1 MKRWIK
7 KFAAAI
13 AALCVLFCTMP
24 LGGVTAYAA
33 SSYDGAA
40 AAQYALANYT
50 NSKWAGDKLCA
61 SFGSD
66 CLVNGG
72 KLTAIGS
79 GSASTTTLRKLLL
92 NTGLFT
98 EYKVTTDGNYVY
110 ESDNSGH
117 FAPGDIMVVQDAK
130 NASNY
135 VHTFVIT
142 SIRKGTY
149 SKGRNVVWAVWASP
163 RPTDKSGNFVEGEYL
178 GSYAGQGQ
186 NIANGVG
193 TLYVL
198 HYNGGTI
205 INPTPTPS
213 VDAITFNDVYA
224 DSITETTAH
233 VQADVTKNSALSQ
246 VGVKWGTTTAMTETP
261 LTDSVANVLTKIYYD
276 FGSNG
281 YPSLQK
287 GTTYYYQFFAVD
299 TSGKYYY
306 SDQKSFTTSGAETYT
321 IKFKNPYSLEVV
333 DTREYVLGKPYGSLP
348 QMPEIKGKRFL
359 GWYKPGNGE
368 QEKVTE
374 DSIVE
379 KLQYDTLYYFY
390 QDIDYCV
397 TLDANGGTVS
407 TDKVYVQY
415 GSNYRSLPTPERKG
429 YVFAGWRLK
438 TADVDTIIA
447 DGDEVTVAEDHT
459 LTAEWTAKQYGIKL
473 NPWGGNVSTNYIT
486 ATYGSSEYF
495 DMAWDLPTQTG
506 YTFNGW
512 YTSANSVGIKVYDGD
527 GYAVNDGTYWE
538 DGIFVYD
545 GEDVDNAVGNTLY
558 LYAGWIPNKYDVT
571 FDPVGG
577 TVQVRK
583 KTVSFGQLYGSL
595 PTPIREGYKFESWYS
610 RADYVS
616 DSKCT
621 NETRVGIDSNHTLYA
636 KWTPLT
642 VRVTFD
648 VNGGHGYD
656 GYETGRY
663 VDYNTAY
670 GVAGEL
676 PEPVY
681 EGHAFEG
688 WYTEPEGGTK
698 VEGTT
703 VVTATTDHTIYAHW
717 FKARDDL
724 PQIVASA
731 PQTARIGGE
740 LVVTVNVKNNPGMSL
755 MQIKPTF
762 DEKVLQL
769 TGVTNGDVF
778 PEGTIYTPN
787 LVSGGI
793 LDWEYNANVTGD
805 GTLVTLTF
813 KVLDDA
819 AEGDTV
825 IQVNAVPESSFSD
838 EMEEVDWQSSAPVTV
853 QVNNIIVGDV
863 NNDGK
868 VNGADRIALRK
879 YLTSKDSIAIS
890 LAAADVNQD
899 GKVNGADRIA
909 LRHMLTDIK

>member
-1 MKRWIK
+1 
-7 KFAAAI
+7 
-13 AALCVLFCTMP
+13 MP

-506 YTFNGW
+506 YTFNAV
-512 YTSANSVGIKVYDGD
+512 SA
-527 GYAVNDGTYWE
+527 
-538 DGIFVYD
+538 
-545 GEDVDNAVGNTLY
+545 
-558 LYAGWIPNKYDVT
+558 
-571 FDPVGG
+571 
-577 TVQVRK
+577 
-583 KTVSFGQLYGSL
+583 
-595 PTPIREGYKFESWYS
+595 S
-610 RADYVS
+610 R
-616 DSKCT
+616 
-621 NETRVGIDSNHTLYA
+621 
-636 KWTPLT
+636 
-642 VRVTFD
+642 F
-648 VNGGHGYD
+648 
-656 GYETGRY
+656 
-663 VDYNTAY
+663 
-670 GVAGEL
+670 
-676 PEPVY
+676 
-681 EGHAFEG
+681 
-688 WYTEPEGGTK
+688 
-698 VEGTT
+698 TT
-703 VVTATTDHTIYAHW
+703 VMVT
-717 FKARDDL
+717 
-724 PQIVASA
+724 P
-731 PQTARIGGE
+731 
-740 LVVTVNVKNNPGMSL
+740 
-755 MQIKPTF
+755 
-762 DEKVLQL
+762 
-769 TGVTNGDVF
+769 
-778 PEGTIYTPN
+778 
-787 LVSGGI
+787 
-793 LDWEYNANVTGD
+793 
-805 GTLVTLTF
+805 
-813 KVLDDA
+813 
-819 AEGDTV
+819 
-825 IQVNAVPESSFSD
+825 
-838 EMEEVDWQSSAPVTV
+838 
-853 QVNNIIVGDV
+853 
-863 NNDGK
+863 
-868 VNGADRIALRK
+868 
-879 YLTSKDSIAIS
+879 
-890 LAAADVNQD
+890 
-899 GKVNGADRIA
+899 
-909 LRHMLTDIK
+909 

>member
-50 NSKWAGDKLCA
+50 NSKWAGNNLCA
-61 SFGSD
+61 SFGSA

-98 EYKVTTDGNYVY
+98 EYKVTTNGNYVY

-117 FAPGDIMVVQDAK
+117 FSPGDIMVVQDAN

-149 SKGRNVVWAVWASP
+149 SNGKNVVWAVWVSS
-163 RPTDKSGNFVEGEYL
+163 RPTDKNGNFVEGEYL
-178 GSYAGQGQ
+178 GSYVGQGQ
-186 NIANGVG
+186 NIKNGVG

-205 INPTPTPS
+205 VDPTPPPS
-213 VDAITFNDVYA
+213 VDAITFNSVYA

-233 VQADVTKNSALSQ
+233 VQADVTKNGALSQ
-246 VGVKWGTTTAMTETP
+246 VGVKWGTTSAMTETP
-261 LTDSVANVLTKIYYD
+261 LTDSVANNLTKIYYD

-299 TSGKYYY
+299 TAGKYYY
-306 SDQKSFTTSGAETYT
+306 SDQKTFTTSGAEMYT
-321 IKFKNPYSLEVV
+321 VTFKGSTGITVI
-333 DTREYVLGKPYGSLP
+333 DKRDYVLGQAYGSLP
-348 QMPEIKGKRFL
+348 EAPAQKGSTFA
-359 GWYKPGNGE
+359 GWYTADNEGPITAG
-368 QEKVTE
+368 
-374 DSIVE
+374 SIVQ
-379 KLQYDTLYYFY
+379 KVRNNALYARYTTDLY
-390 QDIDYCV
+390 HVSY
-397 TLDANGGTVS
+397 DANGGSVDAEPFTYIYMQS
-407 TDKVYVQY
+407 YPE
-415 GSNYRSLPTPERKG
+415 LPTPTRKG
-429 YVFAGWRLK
+429 YDFAGWRLK
-438 TADVDTIIA
+438 TADIDTI
-447 DGDEVTVAEDHT
+447 VTTGMEIPVAEDHT
-459 LTAEWTAKQYGIKL
+459 LTAEWTAKQYGVSL
-473 NPWGGNVSTNYIT
+473 NPWNGTVKTNGIT
-486 ATYGSSEYF
+486 LTYGSSEYF
-495 DMAWDLPTQTG
+495 DMAWDLPERTG
-506 YTFNGW
+506 YTFSGW
-512 YTSANSVGIKVYDGD
+512 YTESQDAGSDAGTKVYGGD
-527 GYAVNDGTYWE
+527 GYAANDGTYWK

-545 GEDVDNAVGNTLY
+545 GESDEYNNLTLY
-558 LYAGWIPNKYDVT
+558 AHWTPNEYGVT

-577 TVQVRK
+577 TVQLRK
-583 KTVSFGQLYGSL
+583 KTVTFGQRYGSL
-595 PTPIREGYKFESWYS
+595 PTPTKAGYKFEDWYS
-610 RADYVS
+610 QNDYWYQS
-616 DSKCT
+616 RCT
-621 NETRVGIDSNHTLYA
+621 NETYVDIASDHTLYA
-636 KWTPLT
+636 KWTP
-642 VRVTFD
+642 VRVYVTFD
-648 VNGGHGYD
+648 VNGGHGYE

-670 GVAGEL
+670 GVAGKF

-681 EGHAFEG
+681 EGHTFEG

-717 FKARDDL
+717 SKARDDL

-755 MQIKPTF
+755 MQIQPTF

-819 AEGDTV
+819 VEGDTV